1 MYVRLGFQNFYS
13 VEQFIHYCQGNFP
26 LCNRNAIEMTVIRDL
41 SKQIEE
47 RARIVEAFARWLL
60 AIAIT
65 SSLIF
70 VASSS

>member
-1 MYVRLGFQNFYS
+1 
-13 VEQFIHYCQGNFP
+13 
-26 LCNRNAIEMTVIRDL
+26 MTVIRDL

-60 AIAIT
+60 AMAIT

>member
-1 MYVRLGFQNFYS
+1 
-13 VEQFIHYCQGNFP
+13 
-26 LCNRNAIEMTVIRDL
+26 MTVIRDL

-65 SSLIF
+65 RILMF